1 MINLLGLGAGG
12 FNFREKNKAF
22 VSLGWKLSTG
32 RHKGSPFI
40 QVFLM
45 LSNHSHD
52 ICQENVLQNRPLRN
66 IVDLVK
72 GGGHLV
78 FYFPDCLLFVK
89 RKKQPSFM

>member
-32 RHKGSPFI
+32 KHKGSPFI

-45 LSNHSHD
+45 LSIHSHD